1 MKVTTLLRSRCRATS
16 GNKQQV
22 VDHCQRCFRHIGVF
36 FYGTLCNTS
45 ILLLAKRH
53 TDHRQREQAHA
64 HAFTLFALSSR
75 SFPFGVSPS
84 PSPEGSSTTTGEKGN
99 RYRYLGCTCK
109 LQSCCGSK
117 ERLAWGHILP
127 NRAADSRP
135 QARHVIVLPRRYY
148 SESQLPSNASL
159 LLSCLVLSCS
169 AVVLCTS
176 TRRKQEHNNP
186 QSRLL

>member
-1 MKVTTLLRSRCRATS
+1 MLPTYFFTGRCVIPVFYYLLKDTPTTASAS
-16 GNKQQV
+16 
-22 VDHCQRCFRHIGVF
+22 
-36 FYGTLCNTS
+36 
-45 ILLLAKRH
+45 KRMPTH
-53 TDHRQREQAHA
+53 S
-64 HAFTLFALSSR
+64 LFALSSR
-75 SFPFGVSPS
+75 SFSIRVSPS
-84 PSPEGSSTTTGEKGN
+84 PSPEGSSTTTGDKGN

-135 QARHVIVLPRRYY
+135 QGRHVIVLPRRYY
-148 SESQLPSNASL
+148 SESQLPSNAYL

-176 TRRKQEHNNP
+176 TRRKQEPNNP
-186 QSRLL
+186 QSRLLKSG